1 MGQWVAWRSGAER
14 LPQYRDCDT
23 GCGDD
28 SHLRHSLALAAPV
41 PSGCTASV
49 IPSPLP
55 IAAAASVLCDVATP
69 RKSTSELNGA
79 APASKK
85 EQQSIRKG
93 STISRESRKACLIA
107 ARWYM
112 QQRTVSLCVDGNHP
126 TAPGRQLVDYSG
138 CGFRQRQAQFH
149 LHVRTV
155 REHDRSQADCLDQ
168 SQQQRARSNHRLDLA
183 TQMFRP
189 HRFQDGWLLR
199 VATARTGHDF
209 DLTYERCDRGRHRVG
224 KEELAVPRS

>member
-1 MGQWVAWRSGAER
+1 MLWGNGWPGGAAQSAC
-14 LPQYRDCDT
+14 LNIDT
-23 GCGDD
+23 VTQGCGDD

-55 IAAAASVLCDVATP
+55 VPAAASVLCDVATP
-69 RKSTSELNGA
+69 RKSTSELDGA

-149 LHVRTV
+149 LHARFVSMI
-155 REHDRSQADCLDQ
+155 DRKQIAST
-168 SQQQRARSNHRLDLA
+168 NHSSSAHAQITD
-183 TQMFRP
+183 
-189 HRFQDGWLLR
+189 
-199 VATARTGHDF
+199 
-209 DLTYERCDRGRHRVG
+209 
-224 KEELAVPRS
+224 